1 MAAYW
6 FEAKREKEPP
16 SMWAPPGAPYLLNI
30 NHPNIRGEFE
40 RAKRAFGVPTIYPM
54 GDFQRMVWEV
64 DMIKRYSAQW
74 EEMPQHV
81 RFRLKVP
88 PYKGLWETTPS
99 TAVQRSPSLDERGI
113 KKDR

>member
-6 FEAKREKEPP
+6 FEAKRDTAPI
-16 SMWAPPGAPYLLNI
+16 SVWAPSGAPYLLNI

-40 RAKRAFGVPTIYPM
+40 RAKRAFGVPTIYPP
-54 GDFQRMVWEV
+54 GDIQRMVWEV
-64 DMIKRYSAQW
+64 DMILRFRTQW
-74 EEMPQHV
+74 EEIPNHV

-88 PYKGLWETTPS
+88 PYDALLKK
-99 TAVQRSPSLDERGI
+99 AVQKMGI